1 MRGLGRGSMLW
12 TEEQRRYLDSKLLRK
27 AKFGLA
33 TTLKVAL
40 SRGEVSTSS
49 WMSESKL
56 IV

>member
-1 MRGLGRGSMLW
+1 MRSLGRGSMLW

-33 TTLKVAL
+33 ATFKIVL
-40 SRGEVSTSS
+40 SRGEVGTSS
-49 WMSESKL
+49 WMSESKS

>member
-1 MRGLGRGSMLW
+1 MLW

>member
-1 MRGLGRGSMLW
+1 MLW

-33 TTLKVAL
+33 ATFKIVL
-40 SRGEVSTSS
+40 SRGEVGTSS
-49 WMSESKL
+49 WMSESKS